1 MVEIANHT
9 LHPVNS
15 SPPPKTLSLLRT
27 LHFGFMANPS
37 PQQQPSSQ
45 PPPKGKK
52 PTTTQYIPLVERVAK
67 AEYQRI
73 PNHMVDYEELIT
85 IGAMAIQTLLKGK
98 TAAETDKL
106 NTSYV
111 ATAIRW
117 AIRNELRTRYK
128 WYTLKTTQ
136 VVQETIEGDGPDD
149 DNTSPEHVREAVYQ
163 TILSIDGIADSGEGD
178 APYEFLADESAT
190 PDERL
195 EITELGRAIK
205 LAIGELPEKERYIME
220 CRFYRHMQ
228 VKDIASAVG
237 LSSSRI
243 TRIVQACLDQVRE
256 YLRENDHID

>member
-1 MVEIANHT
+1 
-9 LHPVNS
+9 
-15 SPPPKTLSLLRT
+15 
-27 LHFGFMANPS
+27 MAQPN
-37 PQQQPSSQ
+37 PQQ
-45 PPPKGKK
+45 PPQKK
-52 PTTTQYIPLVERVAK
+52 PTTAQYIPLVERVAK
-67 AEYQRI
+67 AEYGRI

-98 TAAETDKL
+98 TADEAHKL

-136 VVQETIEGDGPDD
+136 VVQEAVDEDAPSDG
-149 DNTSPEHVREAVYQ
+149 TSPEQVREAVYQ
-163 TILSIDGIADSGEGD
+163 SILSIDGIADSGDGD
-178 APYEFLADESAT
+178 APYEFLADDKAT

-195 EITELGRAIK
+195 EISELGKAIK
-205 LAIGELPEKERYIME
+205 AAIEDLPDKERYIME

-228 VKDIASAVG
+228 VKDIASNVN

-256 YLRENDHID
+256 HLRENEHID